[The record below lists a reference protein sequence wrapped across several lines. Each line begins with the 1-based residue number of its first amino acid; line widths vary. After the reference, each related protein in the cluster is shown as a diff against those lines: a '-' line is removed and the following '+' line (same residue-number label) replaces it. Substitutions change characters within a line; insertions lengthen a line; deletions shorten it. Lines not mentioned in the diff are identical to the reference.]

1 MSGISVIPPG
11 FTPSLLRPQPAWLRW
26 RMRSSYSSGSPSVPG
41 DFLSLPSGGS
51 FPQAANVGNF
61 TWATNVTHPYIPE
74 YRRSALIWTY
84 QAVSTHRLNV
94 VLPPWSGAAPLQIPP
109 TANTLI
115 PSLSE
120 LRFAADLGWYG
131 GSGLGGADFFSGFFF
146 SDWNA
151 FQIGSAVDPWPDI
164 SANSYIGLLVNRS
177 SGLTTVCV
185 KRAGTVGRTVIAT
198 LSNLPA
204 AVPYRV
210 DHRFTA
216 ATMTR
221 NARYEL
227 RLNGALVA
235 EFVFT
240 GASSPVYANTG
251 DGIAPALFGSYWDVG
266 GNLRQ
271 EHILRMDF
279 LAGPGANDF
288 PID

>member
-1 MSGISVIPPG
+1 
-11 FTPSLLRPQPAWLRW
+11 
-26 RMRSSYSSGSPSVPG
+26 MRSSYSSGAPTVPG

-51 FPQAANVGNF
+51 FPQAGNVGNF
-61 TWATNVTHPYIPE
+61 TWGTNVTAPYFGQ
-74 YRRSALIWTY
+74 YGRGALLWTY

-94 VLPPWSGAAPLQIPP
+94 VLPPWSGTPPLQIPSA
-109 TANTLI
+109 ANTLI

-120 LRFAADLGWYG
+120 LRFAADLGWSG
-131 GSGLGGADFFSGFFF
+131 GSGLGGADFFSGFWFN
-146 SDWNA
+146 DWNG
-151 FQIGSAVDPWPDI
+151 FQIGSAVNPWPDI
-164 SANSYIGLLVNRS
+164 SQNSYIGLIVNRS

-204 AVPYRV
+204 NVAYRV

-227 RLNGALVA
+227 RLNGSLVA

-251 DGIAPALFGSYWDVG
+251 DGIASALFGSYWDTG
-266 GNLRQ
+266 GSTRH